1 MLFTWYKKIKRNR
14 NNWCYNKQ
22 LRKGGESVE
31 NNNEWNNKKKEMSDK
46 TFRNYFFL
54 ITFGICLLVGLLNIK
69 YLVGYLG
76 LFMNIITP
84 ILIGLG
90 VAFILNIPMSFIEN
104 HFLAFMNRFK
114 NKKRRFVKKN
124 RDINKGKRMIAIA
137 LTFIFVIG
145 ILAGLITF
153 VIPQV
158 SESVDTLMV
167 KLPGYVD
174 SFNALVDEA
183 LAFFNLP
190 STLWTDI
197 NIEWETLMEQFG
209 SLLLS
214 SVPEIFNATKNIT
227 VGFFN
232 VIMGI
237 VISIYLLADKENL
250 LALKDKLIY
259 AYIRKDRA
267 DFIQDVS
274 VTANQVF
281 HGFIAGQITE
291 AFILGTLCT
300 VGLAI
305 LQIPYALLIGV
316 LVGMTSV
323 IPVFGAFLGA
333 VPSGF
338 ILLVVN
344 PIYCLI
350 FVIYII
356 ALQQVESNVIYPRV
370 VGGSIGLSGLWVLVG
385 MIIGGSLFGF
395 LGIILGIPSFAVFYA
410 VFRKITNERIE
421 KMTAEQEE
429 LA

>member
-1 MLFTWYKKIKRNR
+1 M
-14 NNWCYNKQ
+14 
-22 LRKGGESVE
+22 E
-31 NNNEWNNKKKEMSDK
+31 NNNERKNENQDMSDK
-46 TFRNYFFL
+46 NFRNYFFL
-54 ITFGICLLVGLLNIK
+54 ITFGICLLVALLNIR
-69 YLVGYLG
+69 YLVGYLA

-84 ILIGLG
+84 VLIALG
-90 VAFILNIPMSFIEN
+90 VAFVLNIPMTFIEG
-104 HFLAFMNRFK
+104 HFLGFMKRFK
-114 NKKRRFVKKN
+114 NKRN
-124 RDINKGKRMIAIA
+124 RDLNKGRRVIAIT
-137 LTFIFVIG
+137 LTFLFVIG

-158 SESVDTLMV
+158 SESIDTLMV

-174 SFNALVDEA
+174 SFNALVDEV

-190 STLWTDI
+190 ETLWNDI
-197 NIEWETLMEQFG
+197 AIEWDVLMEQFG
-209 SLLLS
+209 SLLLN
-214 SVPEIFNATKNIT
+214 SVPEIFNATKNFT
-227 VGFFN
+227 LGFFN
-232 VIMGI
+232 VIMGF

-259 AYIRKDRA
+259 AYVRKDRA

-274 VTANQVF
+274 ITANQVF

-421 KMTAEQEE
+421 KMKVEQQE

>member
-1 MLFTWYKKIKRNR
+1 M
-14 NNWCYNKQ
+14 
-22 LRKGGESVE
+22 E

-114 NKKRRFVKKN
+114 NKKRRFAKKN

>member
-1 MLFTWYKKIKRNR
+1 M
-14 NNWCYNKQ
+14 
-22 LRKGGESVE
+22 E
-31 NNNEWNNKKKEMSDK
+31 NNNEWNNKKKEMTDK

>member
-1 MLFTWYKKIKRNR
+1 MT
-14 NNWCYNKQ
+14 
-22 LRKGGESVE
+22 
-31 NNNEWNNKKKEMSDK
+31 DK

>member
-1 MLFTWYKKIKRNR
+1 MVRHVIII
-14 NNWCYNKQ
+14 NK
-22 LRKGGESVE
+22 KGGESME
-31 NNNEWNNKKKEMSDK
+31 NNNNWKSKEMSDK

-54 ITFGICLLVGLLNIK
+54 ITFGICLLVALLNIK
-69 YLVGYLG
+69 YLLGYFG
-76 LFMNIITP
+76 LFVNIITP
-84 ILIGLG
+84 VLIGLG
-90 VAFILNIPMSFIEN
+90 IAFILNIPMSFIET
-104 HFLAFMNRFK
+104 HLLGFMKQTPKKERRFK
-114 NKKRRFVKKN
+114 LKKN
-124 RDINKGKRMIAIA
+124 RDLNKGKRVIAIT

-158 SESVDTLMV
+158 SESVDTLIV
-167 KLPGYVD
+167 KLPDYIT
-174 SFNALVDEA
+174 SFNALMDDI
-183 LAFFNLP
+183 LAFLNLP
-190 STLWTDI
+190 ETLWNDI
-197 NIEWETLMEQFG
+197 TTEWDALLEQFG

-214 SVPEIFNATKNIT
+214 SVPEIFNATKSIT

-232 VIMGI
+232 AIMGV

-259 AYIRKDRA
+259 AYVKKDQA
-267 DFIQDVS
+267 DFISDVS
-274 VTANQVF
+274 TTANQVF

-316 LVGMTSV
+316 MVGMTSV

-350 FVIYII
+350 FVVYII
-356 ALQQVESNVIYPRV
+356 VLQQVESNVIYPRV

-385 MIIGGSLFGF
+385 MLIGGSLFGF

-410 VFRKITNERIE
+410 VFRKVTNERID
-421 KMTAEQEE
+421 KMKARQEE
-429 LA
+429 PA

>member
-1 MLFTWYKKIKRNR
+1 M
-14 NNWCYNKQ
+14 
-22 LRKGGESVE
+22 E
-31 NNNEWNNKKKEMSDK
+31 NNNEWRNKNKEMTDK
-46 TFRNYFFL
+46 TFSNYFFL
-54 ITFGICLLVGLLNIK
+54 ITFGICLLVALLNFK
-69 YLVGYLG
+69 YLLGYLG

-84 ILIGLG
+84 VLIGLG
-90 VAFILNIPMSFIEN
+90 IAFILNIPMSFIEK
-104 HFLAFMNRFK
+104 HFLGFMNRFK
-114 NKKRRFVKKN
+114 TRERRFKSKKN

-167 KLPGYVD
+167 KLPGYID
-174 SFNALVDEA
+174 SFNSLVDDV
-183 LAFFNLP
+183 LAFLNLP
-190 STLWTDI
+190 ETLWNDI
-197 NIEWETLMEQFG
+197 VVEWDALLEQFG

-259 AYIRKDRA
+259 AYVRKDRA

-274 VTANQVF
+274 TTANHVF

-291 AFILGTLCT
+291 AFILGFLCT

-350 FVIYII
+350 FVVYII
-356 ALQQVESNVIYPRV
+356 ALQQFESNVIYPRV

-395 LGIILGIPSFAVFYA
+395 MGIILGIPTFAVFYA

-429 LA
+429 PA

>member
-1 MLFTWYKKIKRNR
+1 MLLIWRKYKFIQAILISA
-14 NNWCYNKQ
+14 CYNKT
-22 LRKGGESVE
+22 LRKGGERVE
-31 NNNEWNNKKKEMSDK
+31 NNENDKNKKYDLRDK
-46 TFRNYFFL
+46 TFRNNLFL
-54 ITFGICLLVGLLNIK
+54 ITFGICLLVALLNIN
-69 YLVGYLG
+69 YLVGY
-76 LFMNIITP
+76 FAMFVNIITP
-84 ILIGLG
+84 VLIGLG
-90 VAFILNIPMSFIEN
+90 VAFILNIPMTFME
-104 HFLAFMNRFK
+104 HHLLGFMNRFK
-114 NKKRRFVKKN
+114 NKKN
-124 RDINKGKRMIAIA
+124 RNLNKGKRMISIT
-137 LTFIFVIG
+137 LTFLLVIG

-158 SESVDTLMV
+158 SASVDTLMV

-174 SFNALVDEA
+174 SFNSLVDQT

-197 NIEWETLMEQFG
+197 TIEWNTVMEQFG
-209 SLLLS
+209 SLLLT

-232 VIMGI
+232 IIMGI

-356 ALQQVESNVIYPRV
+356 ALQQVETNIIYPRV
-370 VGGSIGLSGLWVLVG
+370 VGGSIGLSGLWVLIG
-385 MIIGGSLFGF
+385 MLIGGSLFGF
-395 LGIILGIPSFAVFYA
+395 LGIILGIPTFAVFYA

-421 KMTAEQEE
+421 KMAAAQEE
-429 LA
+429 PVSN

>member
-1 MLFTWYKKIKRNR
+1 M
-14 NNWCYNKQ
+14 
-22 LRKGGESVE
+22 E
-31 NNNEWNNKKKEMSDK
+31 NNNNWKSKEMSDK

-54 ITFGICLLVGLLNIK
+54 ITFGICLLVALLNIK
-69 YLVGYLG
+69 YLLGYFG
-76 LFMNIITP
+76 LFVNIITP
-84 ILIGLG
+84 VLIGLG
-90 VAFILNIPMSFIEN
+90 IAFILNIPMSFIET
-104 HFLAFMNRFK
+104 HLLGFMKQTPKKERRFK
-114 NKKRRFVKKN
+114 LKKN
-124 RDINKGKRMIAIA
+124 RDLNKGKRVIAIT

-158 SESVDTLMV
+158 SESVDTLIV
-167 KLPGYVD
+167 KLPDYIT
-174 SFNALVDEA
+174 SFNALVDDI
-183 LAFFNLP
+183 LAFLNLP
-190 STLWTDI
+190 ETLWNDI
-197 NIEWETLMEQFG
+197 TTEWDALLEQFG

-214 SVPEIFNATKNIT
+214 SVPEIFNATKSIT

-232 VIMGI
+232 AIMGV

-259 AYIRKDRA
+259 AYVKKDQA
-267 DFIQDVS
+267 DFISDVS
-274 VTANQVF
+274 TTANQVF

-316 LVGMTSV
+316 MVGMTSV

-350 FVIYII
+350 FVVYII
-356 ALQQVESNVIYPRV
+356 VLQQVESNVIYPRV

-385 MIIGGSLFGF
+385 MLIGGSLFGF

-410 VFRKITNERIE
+410 VFRKVTNERID
-421 KMTAEQEE
+421 KMKARQEE
-429 LA
+429 PA

>member
-1 MLFTWYKKIKRNR
+1 M
-14 NNWCYNKQ
+14 
-22 LRKGGESVE
+22 E
-31 NNNEWNNKKKEMSDK
+31 NNNEWNNKKKEMTDK

-76 LFMNIITP
+76 LFMNILTP

-370 VGGSIGLSGLWVLVG
+370 VGGSIGLSVLWVLVG

>member
-1 MLFTWYKKIKRNR
+1 M
-14 NNWCYNKQ
+14 
-22 LRKGGESVE
+22 E

-76 LFMNIITP
+76 LFMTIITP

-114 NKKRRFVKKN
+114 NKKRRFIKKN

>member
-1 MLFTWYKKIKRNR
+1 M
-14 NNWCYNKQ
+14 
-22 LRKGGESVE
+22 E
-31 NNNEWNNKKKEMSDK
+31 NNNEWNNKKKEMTDK

-421 KMTAEQEE
+421 KITAEQEE

>member
-1 MLFTWYKKIKRNR
+1 M
-14 NNWCYNKQ
+14 
-22 LRKGGESVE
+22 E
-31 NNNEWNNKKKEMSDK
+31 NNNEWNNKKKEMTDK

-76 LFMNIITP
+76 LFMNILTP

>member
-1 MLFTWYKKIKRNR
+1 M
-14 NNWCYNKQ
+14 
-22 LRKGGESVE
+22 E

-84 ILIGLG
+84 ILVGLG

>member
-1 MLFTWYKKIKRNR
+1 M
-14 NNWCYNKQ
+14 
-22 LRKGGESVE
+22 E
-31 NNNEWNNKKKEMSDK
+31 NNNNWKSKEMSDK

-54 ITFGICLLVGLLNIK
+54 ITFGICLLVALLNIK
-69 YLVGYLG
+69 YLLGYFG
-76 LFMNIITP
+76 LFVNIITP
-84 ILIGLG
+84 VLIGLG
-90 VAFILNIPMSFIEN
+90 IAFILNIPMSFIET
-104 HFLAFMNRFK
+104 HLLGFMKQTPKKERRFK
-114 NKKRRFVKKN
+114 LKKN
-124 RDINKGKRMIAIA
+124 RDLNKGKRVIAIT

-158 SESVDTLMV
+158 SESVDTLIV
-167 KLPGYVD
+167 KLPDYIT
-174 SFNALVDEA
+174 SFNALMDDI
-183 LAFFNLP
+183 LAFLNLP
-190 STLWTDI
+190 ETLWNDI
-197 NIEWETLMEQFG
+197 TTEWDALLEQFG

-214 SVPEIFNATKNIT
+214 SVPEIFNATKSIT

-232 VIMGI
+232 AIMGV

-259 AYIRKDRA
+259 AYVKKDQA
-267 DFIQDVS
+267 DFISDVS
-274 VTANQVF
+274 TTANQVF

-316 LVGMTSV
+316 MVGMTSV

-350 FVIYII
+350 FVVYII
-356 ALQQVESNVIYPRV
+356 VLQQVESNVIYPRV

-385 MIIGGSLFGF
+385 MLIGGSLFGF

-410 VFRKITNERIE
+410 VFRKVTNERID
-421 KMTAEQEE
+421 KMKARQEE
-429 LA
+429 PA

>member
-1 MLFTWYKKIKRNR
+1 M
-14 NNWCYNKQ
+14 
-22 LRKGGESVE
+22 E

-104 HFLAFMNRFK
+104 NFLAFMNRFK

>member
-1 MLFTWYKKIKRNR
+1 MLSLSIK
-14 NNWCYNKQ
+14 
-22 LRKGGESVE
+22 KGGESME
-31 NNNEWNNKKKEMSDK
+31 NNNNWKSKEMSDK

-54 ITFGICLLVGLLNIK
+54 ITFGICLLVALLNIK
-69 YLVGYLG
+69 YLLGYFG
-76 LFMNIITP
+76 LFVNIITP
-84 ILIGLG
+84 VLIGLG
-90 VAFILNIPMSFIEN
+90 IAFILNIPMSFIET
-104 HFLAFMNRFK
+104 HLLGFMKQTPKKERRFK
-114 NKKRRFVKKN
+114 LKKN
-124 RDINKGKRMIAIA
+124 RDLNKGKRVIAIT

-158 SESVDTLMV
+158 SESVDTLIV
-167 KLPGYVD
+167 KLPDYIT
-174 SFNALVDEA
+174 SFNALMDDI
-183 LAFFNLP
+183 LAFLNLP
-190 STLWTDI
+190 ETLWNDI
-197 NIEWETLMEQFG
+197 TTEWDALLEQFG

-214 SVPEIFNATKNIT
+214 SVPEIFNATKSIT

-232 VIMGI
+232 AIMGV

-259 AYIRKDRA
+259 AYVKKDQA
-267 DFIQDVS
+267 DFISDVS
-274 VTANQVF
+274 TTANQVF

-316 LVGMTSV
+316 MVGMTSV

-350 FVIYII
+350 FVVYII
-356 ALQQVESNVIYPRV
+356 VLQQVESNVIYPRV

-385 MIIGGSLFGF
+385 MLIGGSLFGF

-410 VFRKITNERIE
+410 VFRKVTNERID
-421 KMTAEQEE
+421 KMKARQEE
-429 LA
+429 PA

>member
-1 MLFTWYKKIKRNR
+1 MLFTCKKIYKNL
-14 NNWCYNKQ
+14 NPSWYNKYK
-22 LRKGGESVE
+22 KGGEAVE
-31 NNNEWNNKKKEMSDK
+31 NNNDWKNKNKEMSDN
-46 TFRNYFFL
+46 TFRNYLFL
-54 ITFGICLLVGLLNIK
+54 ITFGICLLVALLNIK
-69 YLVGYLG
+69 YLLGYLG

-84 ILIGLG
+84 VLIGLG
-90 VAFILNIPMSFIEN
+90 IAFILNIPMSFIEA
-104 HFLAFMNRFK
+104 HFLGFMNRVK
-114 NKKRRFVKKN
+114 NKERRFKSKKK
-124 RDINKGKRMIAIA
+124 RDVNKGKRMIAIT
-137 LTFIFVIG
+137 LTFLLVIG
-145 ILAGLITF
+145 VLAGLITF

-158 SESVDTLMV
+158 STSIDTLMV
-167 KLPGYVD
+167 KLPGYID
-174 SFNALVDEA
+174 SFNTLVDDT

-190 STLWTDI
+190 ATMWSDI
-197 NIEWETLMEQFG
+197 TIEWDALMEQFG

-232 VIMGI
+232 AIMGI

-259 AYIRKDRA
+259 AYVRKDRA

-274 VTANQVF
+274 TTANQVF

-316 LVGMTSV
+316 MVGMTSV

-350 FVIYII
+350 FIIYII
-356 ALQQVESNVIYPRV
+356 VLQQFESNVIYPRV

-429 LA
+429 PA

>member
-1 MLFTWYKKIKRNR
+1 
-14 NNWCYNKQ
+14 
-22 LRKGGESVE
+22 
-31 NNNEWNNKKKEMSDK
+31 
-46 TFRNYFFL
+46 
-54 ITFGICLLVGLLNIK
+54 
-69 YLVGYLG
+69 
-76 LFMNIITP
+76 
-84 ILIGLG
+84 
-90 VAFILNIPMSFIEN
+90 
-104 HFLAFMNRFK
+104 
-114 NKKRRFVKKN
+114 
-124 RDINKGKRMIAIA
+124 
-137 LTFIFVIG
+137 
-145 ILAGLITF
+145 
-153 VIPQV
+153 
-158 SESVDTLMV
+158 
-167 KLPGYVD
+167 
-174 SFNALVDEA
+174 
-183 LAFFNLP
+183 
-190 STLWTDI
+190 
-197 NIEWETLMEQFG
+197 MEQFG

>member
-1 MLFTWYKKIKRNR
+1 MVRRVIII
-14 NNWCYNKQ
+14 NK
-22 LRKGGESVE
+22 KGGESME
-31 NNNEWNNKKKEMSDK
+31 NNNNWKSKEMSDK

-54 ITFGICLLVGLLNIK
+54 ITFGICLLVALLNIK
-69 YLVGYLG
+69 YLLGYFG
-76 LFMNIITP
+76 LFVNIITP
-84 ILIGLG
+84 VLIGLG
-90 VAFILNIPMSFIEN
+90 IAFILNIPMSFIET
-104 HFLAFMNRFK
+104 HLLGFMKQTPKKERRFK
-114 NKKRRFVKKN
+114 LKKN
-124 RDINKGKRMIAIA
+124 RDLNKGKRVIAIT

-158 SESVDTLMV
+158 SESVDTLIV
-167 KLPGYVD
+167 KLPDYIT
-174 SFNALVDEA
+174 SFNALVDDI
-183 LAFFNLP
+183 LAFLNLP
-190 STLWTDI
+190 ETLWNDI
-197 NIEWETLMEQFG
+197 TTEWDALLEQFG

-214 SVPEIFNATKNIT
+214 SVPEIFNATKSIT

-232 VIMGI
+232 VIMGV

-259 AYIRKDRA
+259 AYVKKDQA
-267 DFIQDVS
+267 DFISDVS
-274 VTANQVF
+274 TTANQVF

-316 LVGMTSV
+316 MVGMTSV

-350 FVIYII
+350 FVVYII
-356 ALQQVESNVIYPRV
+356 VLQQVESNVIYPRV

-385 MIIGGSLFGF
+385 MLIGGSLFGF

-410 VFRKITNERIE
+410 VFRKVTNERID
-421 KMTAEQEE
+421 KMKARQEE
-429 LA
+429 PA

>member
-1 MLFTWYKKIKRNR
+1 M
-14 NNWCYNKQ
+14 
-22 LRKGGESVE
+22 E

-421 KMTAEQEE
+421 KITAEQEE

>member
-1 MLFTWYKKIKRNR
+1 M
-14 NNWCYNKQ
+14 
-22 LRKGGESVE
+22 E
-31 NNNEWNNKKKEMSDK
+31 NNKEWNNKKKEMSDK

>member
-1 MLFTWYKKIKRNR
+1 M
-14 NNWCYNKQ
+14 
-22 LRKGGESVE
+22 E
-31 NNNEWNNKKKEMSDK
+31 NNNERNNENHDMSDK
-46 TFRNYFFL
+46 NFRNYFFL
-54 ITFGICLLVGLLNIK
+54 ITFGICLLVALLNIK
-69 YLVGYLG
+69 YLVSYLG

-84 ILIGLG
+84 VLIALG
-90 VAFILNIPMSFIEN
+90 IAFVLNIPMAFIEG
-104 HFLAFMNRFK
+104 HFLGFMNRIK
-114 NKKRRFVKKN
+114 NKKN
-124 RDINKGKRMIAIA
+124 RDLNKGKRMIAIT
-137 LTFIFVIG
+137 LTFLFVIG

-158 SESVDTLMV
+158 SESIDTLMV

-174 SFNALVDEA
+174 SFNTLVDDA

-190 STLWTDI
+190 DTLWNDI
-197 NIEWETLMEQFG
+197 AIEWDSLMEQFG
-209 SLLLS
+209 SLLLN
-214 SVPEIFNATKNIT
+214 SVPEIFNATKNFT
-227 VGFFN
+227 VGIFN
-232 VIMGI
+232 GIMGI

-250 LALKDKLIY
+250 LAVKDKLIY

-274 VTANQVF
+274 ITANQVF

-421 KMTAEQEE
+421 KMKVESTTHPE
-429 LA
+429 

>member
-1 MLFTWYKKIKRNR
+1 M
-14 NNWCYNKQ
+14 
-22 LRKGGESVE
+22 E

-76 LFMNIITP
+76 LFMNILTP

-421 KMTAEQEE
+421 KITAEQEE

>member
-1 MLFTWYKKIKRNR
+1 MENK
-14 NNWCYNKQ
+14 NNWK
-22 LRKGGESVE
+22 S
-31 NNNEWNNKKKEMSDK
+31 KEMSDK

-54 ITFGICLLVGLLNIK
+54 ITFGICLLVALLNIK
-69 YLVGYLG
+69 YLLGYFG

-84 ILIGLG
+84 VLIGLG
-90 VAFILNIPMSFIEN
+90 IAFILNIPMSFIET
-104 HFLAFMNRFK
+104 HLLGFMKQTPKKERRFK
-114 NKKRRFVKKN
+114 LKKN
-124 RDINKGKRMIAIA
+124 RDLNKGKRVIAIT

-158 SESVDTLMV
+158 SESVDTLIV
-167 KLPGYVD
+167 KLPDYIT
-174 SFNALVDEA
+174 SFNALVDDI
-183 LAFFNLP
+183 LAFLNLP
-190 STLWTDI
+190 ETLWNDI
-197 NIEWETLMEQFG
+197 TTEWDALLEQFG

-214 SVPEIFNATKNIT
+214 SVPEIFNATKSIT

-232 VIMGI
+232 AIMGV

-259 AYIRKDRA
+259 AYVKKDQA
-267 DFIQDVS
+267 DFISDVS
-274 VTANQVF
+274 TTANQVF

-316 LVGMTSV
+316 MVGMTSV

-350 FVIYII
+350 FVVYII
-356 ALQQVESNVIYPRV
+356 VLQQVESNVIYPRV

-385 MIIGGSLFGF
+385 MLIGGSLFGF

-410 VFRKITNERIE
+410 VFRKVTNERID
-421 KMTAEQEE
+421 KMKARQEE
-429 LA
+429 PA

>member
-1 MLFTWYKKIKRNR
+1 MENKENEKNTNR
-14 NNWCYNKQ
+14 
-22 LRKGGESVE
+22 
-31 NNNEWNNKKKEMSDK
+31 EMTDK
-46 TFRNYFFL
+46 TFRNYLFL
-54 ITFGICLLVGLLNIK
+54 ITFGICLLVALQNING
-69 YLVGYLG
+69 LVGYLG
-76 LFMNIITP
+76 LIMNIITP
-84 ILIGLG
+84 ILIALG
-90 VAFILNIPMSFIEN
+90 VAFILNIPMAFIEV
-104 HFLAFMNRFK
+104 HVLSFMNRFK
-114 NKKRRFVKKN
+114 NKRN
-124 RDINKGKRMIAIA
+124 RDINKGKRMIAIT
-137 LTFIFVIG
+137 LTFMLVIG
-145 ILAGLITF
+145 IISGIIVF

-158 SESVDTLMV
+158 SASVDTLMI

-174 SFNALVDEA
+174 SFNSLIDQL

-190 STLWTDI
+190 ESLWNDI
-197 NIEWETLMEQFG
+197 TIQWDNLMEQFG
-209 SLLLS
+209 SLLFN

-232 VIMGI
+232 TLMGI
-237 VISIYLLADKENL
+237 VISIYLLADKERL

-259 AYIRKDRA
+259 AYIRKDQA
-267 DFIQDVS
+267 DFIKDVS

-316 LVGMTSV
+316 LVGATSV

-344 PIYCLI
+344 PLYCLI

-356 ALQQVESNVIYPRV
+356 ALQQVESNIIYPRV
-370 VGGSIGLSGLWVLVG
+370 VGGSIGLSGLWVLIG

-395 LGIILGIPSFAVFYA
+395 LGIVLGIPSFAVFYA
-410 VFRKITNERIE
+410 VFREITNKRIE
-421 KMTAEQEE
+421 KMEAIS
-429 LA
+429 

>member
-1 MLFTWYKKIKRNR
+1 M
-14 NNWCYNKQ
+14 
-22 LRKGGESVE
+22 E

-104 HFLAFMNRFK
+104 HFLAFMNSFK

>member
-1 MLFTWYKKIKRNR
+1 M
-14 NNWCYNKQ
+14 
-22 LRKGGESVE
+22 E

-174 SFNALVDEA
+174 S
-183 LAFFNLP
+183 
-190 STLWTDI
+190 
-197 NIEWETLMEQFG
+197 
-209 SLLLS
+209 
-214 SVPEIFNATKNIT
+214 
-227 VGFFN
+227 
-232 VIMGI
+232 
-237 VISIYLLADKENL
+237 
-250 LALKDKLIY
+250 
-259 AYIRKDRA
+259 
-267 DFIQDVS
+267 
-274 VTANQVF
+274 
-281 HGFIAGQITE
+281 
-291 AFILGTLCT
+291 
-300 VGLAI
+300 
-305 LQIPYALLIGV
+305 
-316 LVGMTSV
+316 
-323 IPVFGAFLGA
+323 
-333 VPSGF
+333 
-338 ILLVVN
+338 
-344 PIYCLI
+344 
-350 FVIYII
+350 
-356 ALQQVESNVIYPRV
+356 
-370 VGGSIGLSGLWVLVG
+370 
-385 MIIGGSLFGF
+385 
-395 LGIILGIPSFAVFYA
+395 
-410 VFRKITNERIE
+410 
-421 KMTAEQEE
+421 
-429 LA
+429 

>member
-1 MLFTWYKKIKRNR
+1 MDTK
-14 NNWCYNKQ
+14 
-22 LRKGGESVE
+22 KGGEAVE
-31 NNNEWNNKKKEMSDK
+31 NNTEWKNKNKEMTDK
-46 TFRNYFFL
+46 TFKNYFFL
-54 ITFGICLLVGLLNIK
+54 ITFGICLLVALLNIK
-69 YLVGYLG
+69 YLVGYFG
-76 LFMNIITP
+76 LFVNIITP
-84 ILIGLG
+84 VLIGLG
-90 VAFILNIPMSFIEN
+90 IAFILNIPMSFIEM
-104 HFLAFMNRFK
+104 HFLGFMNRFK
-114 NKKRRFVKKN
+114 TKERRFKIKERRFKSKKN
-124 RDINKGKRMIAIA
+124 RDLNKGKRMISIT

-174 SFNALVDEA
+174 SFNSLIDDI

-190 STLWTDI
+190 ETLWSDI
-197 NIEWETLMEQFG
+197 TIEWDALMEQFG
-209 SLLLS
+209 NLLLS
-214 SVPEIFNATKNIT
+214 SVPEIFNVTKNIT

-250 LALKDKLIY
+250 LTLKDKLIY
-259 AYIRKDRA
+259 AYIRKDQA

-274 VTANQVF
+274 TTANQVF

-333 VPSGF
+333 VPSAF

-344 PIYCLI
+344 PLYCLI
-350 FVIYII
+350 FVVYII
-356 ALQQVESNVIYPRV
+356 TLQQVESNVIYPRV

-385 MIIGGSLFGF
+385 MIIGGSIFGF

-421 KMTAEQEE
+421 KMIIEQEE
-429 LA
+429 PA